1 MFYLKVTVH
10 LGCSQ
15 GYKNIQFLPKPAQR
29 FQNPGIIVEGE
40 GEKTY
45 RLSRLTTT
53 KQSKGQIG
61 KEIILSRI

>member
-10 LGCSQ
+10 LGCSLA
-15 GYKNIQFLPKPAQR
+15 YKNIQFLSKPAQR
-29 FQNPGIIVEGE
+29 FQNPGITVEGE
-40 GEKTY
+40 NTY
-45 RLSRLTTT
+45 RISRLTTT